1 MGATAT
7 GRTGLRSYSLW
18 SLSWPI
24 FIELFL
30 ATLLG
35 TVDTLMVSKVSDDAV
50 AVVGLSNQLF
60 NGLNTLF
67 MTITGGAGILVAQ
80 KLGSKKPEE
89 ARTIGILAAKV
100 TGCIGLGISALLFLL
115 PDPISRLIQMPEE
128 LLPLGRIYI
137 STAGLGLAPF
147 ALAVAFSTVI
157 RNTGNTRGPM
167 LTAVGINFLHVVLN
181 YGFIYGAY
189 GFPKMGLHGV
199 AISTL
204 SCRIAMMLILAYM
217 FVNAFERKVGIADIR
232 LRDRKLFKEMLRI
245 GWPLGVNSS
254 CWMLSQMV
262 IFMFLATLGA
272 KELATR
278 TYMNTLES
286 FCFMLGFAIAMA
298 VQIQIAHHFGAKN
311 WTEAYKGAYKAL
323 FIGLAVVIFNAGLLV
338 LTGKWFLGFFT
349 DDADIM
355 RMGISL
361 LALNM
366 LLQPGKMMN
375 MGFNSGLNAI
385 GDTRFPMVTSLFSMW
400 IVAVGLSY
408 YFGLHL
414 GGGLVAIYCCMIADE
429 YVRGFLAFFRWRQ
442 RKVLKRAEQAA
453 LKQATPAIAHAHGES
468 QTGTAAASATAAAAT
483 AAKPARPVNA

>member
-1 MGATAT
+1 MGASALD
-7 GRTGLRSYSLW
+7 RNGLRSYSLW

-35 TVDTLMVSKVSDDAV
+35 TVDTLMVSRVSDDAV

-80 KLGSKKPEE
+80 KLGSRNPED
-89 ARTIGILAAKV
+89 ARTIGIIAAKV

-115 PDPISRLIQMPEE
+115 PDQIARLIQTPEE
-128 LLPLGRIYI
+128 LLPLAHTYI
-137 STAGLGLAPF
+137 STAGCALAPF
-147 ALAVAFSTVI
+147 ALSAAFSTVI

-167 LTAVGINFLHVVLN
+167 LTAVVINLLHVLFN
-181 YGFIYGAY
+181 YGFIFGAF
-189 GFPKMGLHGV
+189 GFPKLGLHGV

-204 SCRIAMMLILAYM
+204 SCRIIMMLILAYM
-217 FVNAFERKVGIADIR
+217 FVGAFERKVGIADIR
-232 LRDRKLFKEMLRI
+232 LRDRKLFKEVLRI

-254 CWMLSQMV
+254 CWMLSQMI
-262 IFMFLATLGA
+262 IFVFLATLGA

-298 VQIQIAHHFGAKN
+298 VQIQIAHHFGAKK
-311 WTEAYKGAYKAL
+311 WQEAYRGAYKAL
-323 FIGLAVVIFNAGLLV
+323 YIGLAVVTVNAGLLA
-338 LTGKWFLGFFT
+338 LLGKWFLGFFT
-349 DDADIM
+349 DDPDIIH
-355 RMGISL
+355 MGVSL

-375 MGFNSGLNAI
+375 MGFNSGLNAV
-385 GDTRFPMVTSLFSMW
+385 GDTRFPMTTSLFSMW

-414 GGGLVAIYCCMIADE
+414 GWGLVAIYCCMIADE
-429 YVRGFLAFFRWRQ
+429 YVRGFLAFLRWRQ
-442 RKVLKRAEQAA
+442 RKVLKREEHAEWLRLMPAA
-453 LKQATPAIAHAHGES
+453 AQSHGSSHAGA
-468 QTGTAAASATAAAAT
+468 AAASAP
-483 AAKPARPVNA
+483 KPARPLNV